1 MDRPTWQ
8 PPSLDPPPPLLPCL
22 RFKRQCR
29 TNRHLPPT
37 GLRHVGAGPPPH
49 HAMSRLPDAPLPHTH
64 TSLGREP
71 DQTLT
76 PSFSIR
82 CFIGEWLSPCEALLC
97 PISFISTRAHSLLA
111 LPGEHVFVPATGKCH
126 LPPKIHRDVIAVI
139 PPR

>member
-8 PPSLDPPPPLLPCL
+8 SPSPGGRPSPPLSPVQTAVPHQPPPASHRPAS
-22 RFKRQCR
+22 CR
-29 TNRHLPPT
+29 RRT
-37 GLRHVGAGPPPH
+37 PPH
-49 HAMSRLPDAPLPHTH
+49 HAMSHLPAAPLPHTH

-97 PISFISTRAHSLLA
+97 PISFVSTHAHSLLA

-126 LPPKIHRDVIAVI
+126 LPPKIHRDVIAVF